1 MPNNSTKILLLT
13 TLTSGILISISSNS
27 WFGAWMG
34 LEINLLSFI
43 PMMMEK
49 KNIYTTEAS
58 LKYFIVQAGAS
69 SMLLFMVMMSAMEES
84 MLINSDNL
92 YTQMLMNTP
101 LLLKGGVAPMH
112 WWFPGV
118 MEGLNWNNCLILM
131 TLQKS
136 APLSLISYQINNDMF
151 LEMIIVTSVMIGAI
165 GGLNQTSL
173 RKIMTYSSI
182 NHTGWMMSAMITGND
197 MWVTY
202 FTIYSMLTLTVV
214 SIVKTTKLSFVN
226 QMAMT
231 EKKNKLTKFLVFTS
245 ILSLG
250 GLPPFL
256 GFMPKWM
263 VIQAMMTNEMKT
275 TATMMVLMSVVTL
288 YYYMRMTYS
297 SLMMLHLETKWL
309 IAQPINKT
317 PKHIIL
323 LTSISITGLMMS
335 EMIMNLD

>member
-1 MPNNSTKILLLT
+1 
-13 TLTSGILISISSNS
+13 
-27 WFGAWMG
+27 MG

-43 PMMMEK
+43 PIMIGK

-69 SMLLFMVMMSAMEES
+69 SILLFIVMIRAIEERI
-84 MLINSDNL
+84 LINSDSL
-92 YTQMLMNTP
+92 YTQILMNTP
-101 LLLKGGVAPMH
+101 LLLKGGVAPIH

-118 MEGLNWNNCLILM
+118 MEGLNWNNCLILI

-136 APLSLISYQINNDMF
+136 APLSLISYQINNDIF
-151 LEMIIVTSVMIGAI
+151 LEIIIVTSVIIGAI

-173 RKIMTYSSI
+173 RKIITYSSI
-182 NHTGWMMSAMITGND
+182 NHTGWIISAIITGND
-197 MWVTY
+197 IWVTY
-202 FTIYSMLTLTVV
+202 FTIYSILTLTVV

-226 QMAMT
+226 QIAIT
-231 EKKNKLTKFLVFTS
+231 EKKNKLTKFLVFTR

-256 GFMPKWM
+256 GFIPKWI
-263 VIQAMMTNEMKT
+263 VIQAIITNEIKT
-275 TATMMVLMSVVTL
+275 TATMMVLISVVTL

-297 SLMMLHLETKWL
+297 SLIMLHLETKWL

-323 LTSISITGLMMS
+323 LTSISIMGLIVS
-335 EMIMNLD
+335 EIIMNLD